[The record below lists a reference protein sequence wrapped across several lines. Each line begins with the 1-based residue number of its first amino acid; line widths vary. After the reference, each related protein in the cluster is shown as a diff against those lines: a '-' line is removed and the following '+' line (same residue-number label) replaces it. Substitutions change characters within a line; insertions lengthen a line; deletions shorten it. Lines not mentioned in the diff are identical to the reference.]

1 MKNFAITLSALFTAF
16 LAGCQPSSIECPC
29 QTEITA
35 EAVQQDSQAKLSS
48 APLSA
53 ETAENYENYD
63 EAVRYIDASKPPRNQ
78 FANQPQ
84 PADSQS
90 SLVNYDDFPL
100 PAEVEASI
108 KYLTNEITQMKANLI
123 DGSPGAMDK
132 IKEIAEETIIEF
144 PKLQTE
150 LESRIQEIQ
159 GDIQSIP
166 NLQSAKSD
174 PIIQTAKDSI
184 ASINEHQRCDW
195 NSANHPKTNSKLQDR
210 GPNYSR

>member
-1 MKNFAITLSALFTAF
+1 MPTVVHRMPLPKEL
-16 LAGCQPSSIECPC
+16 
-29 QTEITA
+29 TA
-35 EAVQQDSQAKLSS
+35 EAVQQDSPTRS

-63 EAVRYIDASKPPRNQ
+63 EAVRYIDAAKPPRIRL
-78 FANQPQ
+78 A
-84 PADSQS
+84 
-90 SLVNYDDFPL
+90 NYDDFPL
-100 PAEVEASI
+100 PAEVEAAI

-123 DGSPGAMDK
+123 EGSPDAMDK

-174 PIIQTAKDSI
+174 PIIQTAKDGI
-184 ASINEHQRCDW
+184 ASINDAIGMAQTIQKRIQ
-195 NSANHPKTNSKLQDR
+195 NSKRDSGITQDEIKQLSTLLDQFAT
-210 GPNYSR
+210 GMTTFFKIAHKHKSAID

>member
-1 MKNFAITLSALFTAF
+1 MKNLSLITLFVLFAAF
-16 LAGCQPSSIECPC
+16 LAGCQPTSIECPC
-29 QTEITA
+29 QAGRTA
-35 EAVQQDSQAKLSS
+35 ASVQQDNQAKLSS

-63 EAVRYIDASKPPRNQ
+63 ESVRYIDAAKPPRNQ

-90 SLVNYDDFPL
+90 SLANYDDYPL
-100 PAEVEASI
+100 PAEVEATI

-159 GDIQSIP
+159 GSLQSIP
-166 NLQSAKSD
+166 NLQSTKSD
-174 PIIQTAKDSI
+174 LIIQTAKDGI
-184 ASINEHQRCDW
+184 ASIND
-195 NSANHPKTNSKLQDR
+195 AI
-210 GPNYSR
+210 GIA

>member
-1 MKNFAITLSALFTAF
+1 M
-16 LAGCQPSSIECPC
+16 
-29 QTEITA
+29 
-35 EAVQQDSQAKLSS
+35 
-48 APLSA
+48 
-53 ETAENYENYD
+53 
-63 EAVRYIDASKPPRNQ
+63 RYIDAAKPPRNQ
-78 FANQPQ
+78 FAKQPQ
-84 PADSQS
+84 PADSQL
-90 SLVNYDDFPL
+90 SLANYDDYPL
-100 PAEVEASI
+100 PTEVEAAI

-123 DGSPGAMDK
+123 EGSPDAMDK

-159 GDIQSIP
+159 NNIQSIP

-174 PIIQTAKDSI
+174 PIIQTAKDGI

-195 NSANHPKTNSKLQDR
+195 NSANHPKTNSKLQAR